1 LDRFVEVIMAVS
13 CPFCR
18 GQAAKPVRFTAWGG
32 VIGPFLLSL
41 VKCGCCGSQFNGR
54 TGRCVK
60 KAARIYTVATLAILV
75 TLMALAVYQF
85 AGAHTAAPTKGT
97 AMAALRPLSLT

>member
-1 LDRFVEVIMAVS
+1 MAVP

-18 GQAAKPVRFTAWGG
+18 GDAAKPVRFTSWGG

-41 VKCGCCGSQFNGR
+41 VKCGCCGNHFNGR
-54 TGRCVK
+54 NGRCVK
-60 KAARIYTVATLAILV
+60 KAARIYTVATLAILI

-85 AGAHTAAPTKGT
+85 AGSRSDAPKGS
-97 AMAALRPLSLT
+97 AMAAIPQSFNL